1 MCNCTPQIICFKR
14 GSTFA
19 FMFDVPAEVPDGFF
33 RNWVPKAQLRKSRSD
48 TARGLIADLSAYWND
63 QVKARQI
70 IVRQLETDHFPLGE
84 CELDIRLESASGET
98 IQTSTI
104 MFKIERGI
112 THG

>member
-33 RNWVPKAQLRKSRSD
+33 RNWVPKAQLRKSQTDS
-48 TARGLIADLSAYWND
+48 ARGLIATLDAYWND
-63 QVKARQI
+63 EVKARQI
-70 IVRQLETDHFPLGE
+70 IVRQLDTDHFPIGDA
-84 CELDIRLESASGET
+84 ELDIRLESASGEV

-104 MFKIERGI
+104 QIKIERGI
-112 THG
+112 TRG